1 MPQAGSERAKQEGAP
16 SLVLR
21 LGGVQR
27 TISID
32 HVPFTI
38 GRKADRDLILEDPGI
53 SREHAVILCEEGRF
67 FIADNGSRHGTFVN
81 GERKSHAQLAH
92 GDRITFGAPEPEIV
106 FGQSGVL
113 GNSTQKLLRKLTSDD
128 DVTEIGKLML
138 FLQAARA
145 LDVSR
150 VETDVLATLL
160 EYAIKLVGAERGY
173 IYLRDTDGKVRCN
186 VGRDNK
192 GNAIAEASDISH
204 SVISDG
210 FQTGAEFV
218 VGDTSSMSMIA
229 ARNSIFA
236 HDLRTLVA
244 IPLRS
249 ESQASKNRIF
259 GLLYLDSRM
268 TTHNLSNV
276 SHSIL
281 RAIAAEAAALVENA
295 RLLKIEHAA
304 AGYRRELEIA
314 TSIQQSLIPVAP
326 PSFDFGTVTAR
337 TIPCT
342 EVGGDFYDFVSLPDC
357 FIAIL
362 ADISGKGISAALL
375 ASNIQGMLYSQLSTG
390 VSLTEAVQTV
400 NTFLCSRVSGI
411 KYATMVIAKVCSNGE
426 LEILNC
432 GHLPPAIVKD
442 GNVDLIEAS
451 NMPVGLFCEA
461 SFESIK
467 LELTSSARLVLY
479 TDGLTEAENAKG
491 DDYGQDRLLE
501 CLKVDCSMQSMFN
514 SVADFCA
521 GHPAND
527 DRTAIIIERK

>member
-1 MPQAGSERAKQEGAP
+1 MTQTGSERAKEEGAP

-21 LGGVQR
+21 VGGVER
-27 TISID
+27 TVTVD

-38 GRKADRDLILEDPGI
+38 GRKADRDLVLEDPGI
-53 SREHAVILCEEGRF
+53 SREHAVILCENGRF

-81 GERKSHAQLAH
+81 GERKAHALLAH
-92 GDRITFGAPEPEIV
+92 GDHITFGAPEPEII
-106 FGQSGVL
+106 FGQQAT
-113 GNSTQKLLRKLTSDD
+113 GNDTQRLLRKLTSDD
-128 DVTEIGKLML
+128 DVSEIGKLML

-160 EYAIKLVGAERGY
+160 EYTIRLVGAERGFV
-173 IYLRDTDGKVRCN
+173 YLREGDGRIRCSC
-186 VGRDNK
+186 GRDNK
-192 GNAIAEASDISH
+192 GNALGEQSDISH
-204 SVISDG
+204 SIISDG

-218 VGDTSSMSMIA
+218 VGDTSAMSMIS
-229 ARNSIFA
+229 ARNSILA

-259 GLLYLDSRM
+259 GLLYLDSRLIS
-268 TTHNLSNV
+268 HNLSNV

-295 RLLKIEHAA
+295 RLLKVEHAA

-314 TSIQQSLIPVAP
+314 TSIQKGLIPVAP
-326 PSFDFGTVTAR
+326 PSFEFGTVTAR

-357 FIAIL
+357 FISVL

-375 ASNIQGMLYSQLSTG
+375 ASNIQGMLYSQLSAG
-390 VSLTEAVQTV
+390 ASLTEAVQTV

-411 KYATMVIAKVCSNGE
+411 KYATLIAAKLCPSGE

-442 GNVDLIEAS
+442 GQVHLIEAG

-461 SFESIK
+461 TFNSSR
-467 LELTSSARLVLY
+467 LELSPGAKLVLY

-501 CLKVDCSMQSMFN
+501 CLKADCDMQSLFD
-514 SVADFCA
+514 SVGEFCA
-521 GHPAND
+521 GQPATD
-527 DRTAIIIERK
+527 DRTALIIERK

>member
-1 MPQAGSERAKQEGAP
+1 G
-16 SLVLR
+16 
-21 LGGVQR
+21 
-27 TISID
+27 
-32 HVPFTI
+32 I
-38 GRKADRDLILEDPGI
+38 G
-53 SREHAVILCEEGRF
+53 
-67 FIADNGSRHGTFVN
+67 NT
-81 GERKSHAQLAH
+81 
-92 GDRITFGAPEPEIV
+92 
-106 FGQSGVL
+106 
-113 GNSTQKLLRKLTSDD
+113 TQNLLRKLTSDE
-128 DVTEIGKLML
+128 DVSEIGKLML

-160 EYAIKLVGAERGY
+160 EYAIKLVGAERGF
-173 IYLRDTDGKVRCN
+173 IYLRDADGKARCH
-186 VGRDNK
+186 VGRDHK
-192 GNAIAEASDISH
+192 GNTIAEASDISH

-210 FQTGAEFV
+210 FQTGSEFV
-218 VGDTSSMSMIA
+218 VGDTSSMSMVA

-249 ESQASKNRIF
+249 ESQASKSRIF
-259 GLLYLDSRM
+259 GLLYLDSRL
-268 TTHNLSNV
+268 TSHNLSNV

-326 PSFDFGTVTAR
+326 PTFEFGTVTAR

-357 FIAIL
+357 FISIL

-400 NTFLCSRVSGI
+400 NTFLCNRVSGI
-411 KYATMVIAKVCSNGE
+411 KYATMVIAKLCPSGE

-432 GHLPPAIVKD
+432 GHLPPAIVSD
-442 GNVDLIEAS
+442 GQVQLVQAG

-461 SFESIK
+461 SFESSK
-467 LELTSSARLVLY
+467 VELPQGAKLVLY
-479 TDGLTEAENAKG
+479 TDGLTEAENGTG
-491 DDYGQDRLLE
+491 DDYGEQRLLD
-501 CLKVDCSMQSMFN
+501 CLAQDCSMQSIYD
-514 SVADFCA
+514 SVIAFCA

-527 DRTAIIIERK
+527 DRTAIIIERKQ

>member
-1 MPQAGSERAKQEGAP
+1 MPQTGSERAKEEGAP

-21 LGGVQR
+21 VGGVQR
-27 TISID
+27 TITID

-53 SREHAVILCEEGRF
+53 SREHAVILCENGRF
-67 FIADNGSRHGTFVN
+67 SIADNGSRHGTFVN
-81 GERKSHAQLAH
+81 GERKTHALLSH
-92 GDRITFGAPEPEIV
+92 GDCITFGAPEPEVV
-106 FGQSGVL
+106 FGQSGPAT

-128 DVTEIGKLML
+128 DVSEIGKLM
-138 FLQAARA
+138 LQAARA

-160 EYAIKLVGAERGY
+160 EYAIKLVGAERGF
-173 IYLRDTDGKVRCN
+173 IYLRESDGKIRCT

-192 GNAIAEASDISH
+192 GNPIAEASDISH

-218 VGDTSSMSMIA
+218 VGDTSAMSMIS
-229 ARNSIFA
+229 ARNSILA

-249 ESQASKNRIF
+249 ESQTNKNRIF
-259 GLLYLDSRM
+259 GLLYLDSRL
-268 TTHNLSNV
+268 TSHNLSNV

-295 RLLKIEHAA
+295 RLLKVEHAA

-326 PSFDFGTVTAR
+326 PSFDFGTVIAR

-342 EVGGDFYDFVSLPDC
+342 EVGGDFYDFISLPNC
-357 FIAIL
+357 FICIL

-390 VSLTEAVQTV
+390 VSLIEAVQTV

-411 KYATMVIAKVCSNGE
+411 KYATMVVAKLCHNGE
-426 LEILNC
+426 LELLNC

-442 GNVDLIEAS
+442 GDVQLVEAG

-461 SFESIK
+461 SFQSAK
-467 LELTSSARLVLY
+467 LELSPGAKLVLY
-479 TDGLTEAENAKG
+479 TDGLTEAETAKG

-501 CLKVDCSMQSMFN
+501 CLKAECSMQAMFD
-514 SVADFCA
+514 SVTGFCA

>member
-1 MPQAGSERAKQEGAP
+1 MPQAGIERAKDEGMP
-16 SLVLR
+16 SLVLHV
-21 LGGVQR
+21 GGVQR
-27 TISID
+27 TITID

-38 GRKADRDLILEDPGI
+38 GRKADRDLVLEDPGI
-53 SREHAVILCEEGRF
+53 SREHAVILCEDGRF
-67 FIADNGSRHGTFVN
+67 YLADNGSRHGTFVN
-81 GERKSHAQLAH
+81 GERKSHALLAH
-92 GDRITFGAPEPEIV
+92 GDRITFGAPEPEVV
-106 FGQSGVL
+106 FGISGI

-160 EYAIKLVGAERGY
+160 EYAIRLIGAERGFV
-173 IYLRDTDGKVRCN
+173 YLRESDGKVRCSC
-186 VGRDNK
+186 GRDNK
-192 GNAIAEASDISH
+192 GNAIGEASDISH

-210 FQTGAEFV
+210 FNTGAEFV
-218 VGDTSSMSMIA
+218 VGDTSAMSMIS
-229 ARNSIFA
+229 ARNSILA

-259 GLLYLDSRM
+259 GLLYLDSRL
-268 TTHNLSNV
+268 TSHNLSNV

-281 RAIAAEAAALVENA
+281 RAIAAEAAALIENA

-314 TSIQQSLIPVAP
+314 SSIQQSLIPLAP
-326 PSFDFGTVTAR
+326 PTCDFVSVTAR

-342 EVGGDFYDFVSLPDC
+342 EVGGDFYDFVALPDC
-357 FIAIL
+357 FVSIL

-390 VSLTEAVQTV
+390 VSLVESAQTV

-411 KYATMVIAKVCSNGE
+411 KYATMVIVKLCPSGE

-432 GHLPPAIVKD
+432 GHLPPAIVSN
-442 GNVDLIEAS
+442 GQVQLIEAG
-451 NMPVGLFCEA
+451 NMPVGLFGEA
-461 SFESIK
+461 TFESSK
-467 LELTSSARLVLY
+467 AELPPGAKLVLY
-479 TDGLTEAENAKG
+479 TDGLTEAENATG
-491 DDYGQDRLLE
+491 GDYGEERLLE
-501 CLKVDCSMQSMFN
+501 CLACNCSMQSLYD
-514 SVADFCA
+514 SVAGFCA
-521 GHPAND
+521 GHPATD